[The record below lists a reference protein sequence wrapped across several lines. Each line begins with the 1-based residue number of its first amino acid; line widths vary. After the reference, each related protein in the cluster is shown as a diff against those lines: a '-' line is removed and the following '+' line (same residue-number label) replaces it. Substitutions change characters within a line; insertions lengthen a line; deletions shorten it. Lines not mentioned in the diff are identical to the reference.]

1 MLFNRYSP
9 QLTNTSGPDNLLLDK
24 DLVISR
30 TNRQFEVAIR
40 NIVSFIIDTIVDPL
54 KEIKS
59 DRYELSRLR
68 RIILFNTSKYFLK
81 YVRRCFFF
89 FKIGAVFFAFFT
101 WQSLLFWFQRKLML
115 VYEKV
120 DTNKTKQIISATKST
135 HQNLKDPVEVR
146 KLRKTEHL
154 LLQKYTNKTPGRFA
168 IYIRKHERGKV
179 WRHVREC
186 DVTLDSMTSR

>member
-68 RIILFNTSKYFLK
+68 RIILFNTSKYFFK
-81 YVRRCFFF
+81 VRSKMFF
-89 FKIGAVFFAFFT
+89 FKIGAVCPC
-101 WQSLLFWFQRKLML
+101 SLLFSNGSHCYSDFSENQCWFRR
-115 VYEKV
+115 
-120 DTNKTKQIISATKST
+120 KST
-135 HQNLKDPVEVR
+135 LIKQN
-146 KLRKTEHL
+146 KLFQLQSLHIKT
-154 LLQKYTNKTPGRFA
+154 
-168 IYIRKHERGKV
+168 
-179 WRHVREC
+179 
-186 DVTLDSMTSR
+186 